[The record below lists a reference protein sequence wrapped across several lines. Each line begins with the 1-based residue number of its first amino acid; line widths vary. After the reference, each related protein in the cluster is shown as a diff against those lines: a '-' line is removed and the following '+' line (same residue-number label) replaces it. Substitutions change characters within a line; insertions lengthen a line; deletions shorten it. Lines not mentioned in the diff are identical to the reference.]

1 MRWMSEAFDL
11 GRSLEWSLWGLDYLG
26 QTALFLA
33 DVTQLDLMS
42 AQIVLT
48 IAHANTGHV
57 VSGAHIASRFA
68 GLNDVPPD
76 SLRLPISGYAVARQ
90 LGLPLETA
98 RRHILKLQAL
108 GWCQRVGEGFLIPE
122 AVWRDPAAL
131 QAVVQNCRRT
141 VAAVRQAPVAVAPV
155 PPPAVTEGIVRWI
168 NRASTEFF
176 SEGMGGLTR
185 ALGLNGN
192 QVLLMAGLQ
201 TRSLA
206 AGRRAAFSL
215 DHLQGFA
222 SQEVL
227 ESRRAVTAFE
237 LSRRYSLPYET
248 TRRGLARLRDLGW
261 AQPGPDGGLM
271 AAPAFLDGS
280 EHAAAWEAFDA
291 QAQRL
296 VDVVCQG
303 RDPRA

>member
-1 MRWMSEAFDL
+1 M

-26 QTALFLA
+26 QTALFLVE
-33 DVTQLDLMS
+33 VTQLDLMS

-57 VSGAHIASRFA
+57 VTTAEIGRRFTA
-68 GLNDVPPD
+68 LSDVPPD
-76 SLRLPISGYAVARQ
+76 DLRLPISGYAVARQ

-122 AVWRDPAAL
+122 AVWREPVAL
-131 QAVVQNCRRT
+131 QAVMQNCRRT

-155 PPPAVTEGIVRWI
+155 PLPMVTEGIVRWI

-176 SEGMGGLTR
+176 TEAMGGLTR
-185 ALGLNGN
+185 ALGLHGN

-206 AGRRAAFSL
+206 PGRRAAFSL
-215 DHLQGFA
+215 ERLEGFA
-222 SQEVL
+222 SEQVHER
-227 ESRRAVTAFE
+227 RRAVTAFE
-237 LSRRYSLPYET
+237 LSRRFSLPYET
-248 TRRGLARLRDLGW
+248 TRRGLARLREMGW
-261 AQPGPDGGLM
+261 AQAGPDGGLM
-271 AAPAFLDGS
+271 ADPSFLDRP
-280 EHAAAWEAFDA
+280 ELAATWEVFDA

-296 VDVVCQG
+296 VALACASH
-303 RDPRA
+303 DPQALA